1 MTDSIWTQGSS
12 LGINE
17 GWTSG
22 NGRAILRLQEDG
34 NLVLYKN
41 SKAVWQAPHAVNLGD
56 HARMQDD
63 GNFVLYDRHKE
74 TVWASNTS
82 AYPGAY
88 LAIQDDGN
96 VVIYDK
102 HRQPRWTT
110 NTAG

>member
-12 LGINE
+12 LGISQ

-63 GNFVLYDRHKE
+63 GNFVLDLINTKKRCGPRTLPRTRVHTSQSRTTE
-74 TVWASNTS
+74 TW
-82 AYPGAY
+82 
-88 LAIQDDGN
+88 
-96 VVIYDK
+96 
-102 HRQPRWTT
+102 
-110 NTAG
+110 